1 MRPVFAKILNDINH
15 QTFSIKQFSNSN
27 FSTEFHFHH
36 ECQINL
42 VLESTGKRI
51 VGDSIDGY
59 EIDEITFLGSDL
71 PHVWHTHADALG
83 PKGSARSITLFFDPD
98 KLISAMKHF
107 VDPERLVSFLQISRR
122 GLVFKKEVTKQLKPL
137 ISAISQSEGFKQ
149 VALFLTLMDIMIH
162 TKEYVILSSAGF
174 QANYSANDPEK
185 MDNIIRFMFE
195 NYHREIS
202 LDEISVI
209 ANMTKQA
216 FCRYFKNR
224 TQKSFIQFLNEIRI
238 SYSCQMIN
246 QGDELIGNIAY
257 SCGFSSLSNFNKTF
271 KSIKKI
277 TPSQYKNRLSA
288 IRDHNSL

>member
-1 MRPVFAKILNDINH
+1 M
-15 QTFSIKQFSNSN
+15 
-27 FSTEFHFHH
+27 
-36 ECQINL
+36 
-42 VLESTGKRI
+42 
-51 VGDSIDGY
+51 
-59 EIDEITFLGSDL
+59 
-71 PHVWHTHADALG
+71 
-83 PKGSARSITLFFDPD
+83 TLFFDPD

-107 VDPERLVSFLQISRR
+107 
-122 GLVFKKEVTKQLKPL
+122 
-137 ISAISQSEGFKQ
+137 
-149 VALFLTLMDIMIH
+149 
-162 TKEYVILSSAGF
+162 VILSSAGF

-246 QGDELIGNIAY
+246 QGDEFLGSTIIIKN
-257 SCGFSSLSNFNKTF
+257 NK
-271 KSIKKI
+271 
-277 TPSQYKNRLSA
+277 
-288 IRDHNSL
+288 

>member
-1 MRPVFAKILNDINH
+1 MRPVFAKILNDVNH
-15 QTFSIKQFSNSN
+15 QTFSIRQFSNSN
-27 FSTEFHFHH
+27 FSTDFHFHR

-51 VGDSIDGY
+51 IGDNIEDY
-59 EIDEITFLGSDL
+59 ETDEITFLGSDL
-71 PHVWHTHADALG
+71 PHVWYTHISELKDTV
-83 PKGSARSITLFFDPD
+83 SARSITLFFDPD
-98 KLISAMKHF
+98 KLTSAMKHF
-107 VDPERLVSFLQISRR
+107 MDTKFLISFLQISKR
-122 GLVFKKEVTKQLKPL
+122 GILFKKEVTKQLKPL
-137 ISAISQSEGFKQ
+137 IIGISKAEGLEQ
-149 VALFLTLMDIMIH
+149 IALFLGLMDVIIH
-162 TKEYVILSSAGF
+162 TDKYVVLNSTGF
-174 QANYSANDPEK
+174 QTNHSTNDPEK

-195 NYHREIS
+195 NYHREIT

-209 ANMTKQA
+209 VNMTKQA

-271 KSIKKI
+271 KSIKKT
-277 TPSQYKNRLSA
+277 TPSQYKNRLN
-288 IRDHNSL
+288 IKQ